1 MTATNEPERYVLGI
15 AYAPGKDS
23 RIKKGLDGFRDYF
36 TEHELELAS
45 RTFMKS
51 LDSGVMH
58 VDGTLGHA
66 EIVESYIY
74 RGPDWLMKAANG
86 QEVLVKAGA
95 WLVGAV
101 LDADAWQAV
110 KSGRLTGW
118 SPQGGGTR
126 IRKVTP

>member
-1 MTATNEPERYVLGI
+1 MADERYVLGI
-15 AYAPGKDS
+15 AYKAGKDPL
-23 RIKKGLDGFRDYF
+23 IKKGLDGFRDFF
-36 TEHELELAS
+36 TPHELELAS

-86 QEVLVKAGA
+86 TEVLVKAGD

-101 LDADAWQAV
+101 LDEQAWEAA
-110 KSGRLTGW
+110 KSGRLNGW